1 MSELYSEILVKREAS
16 SADTLK
22 KVAIIVGIVLLVAAG
37 IFITPMFL
45 IGAVALGAGAYYIFP
60 KFDVEYEYLVLN
72 KELDVDA
79 IYARKK
85 RKNMGRYNL
94 DSMDLMAP
102 LNSHR
107 MEYYNGNTRL
117 TVKDYTSG
125 KCDQNC
131 YAMIIKSDHN
141 TVKVLLELDR
151 DTVENMKRTYPN
163 KVFLD

>member
-1 MSELYSEILVKREAS
+1 MSELYSEILVKKEPS
-16 SADTLK
+16 SVDTVK
-22 KVAIIVGIVLLVAAG
+22 KAAIIGGVLLFVAAG
-37 IFITPMFL
+37 ILITPVL
-45 IGAVALGAGAYYIFP
+45 WLGAIALGVAAYFIFP
-60 KFDVEYEYLVLN
+60 KLEVEYEYLVLN

-94 DSMDLMAP
+94 DSMDLLAP

-125 KCDQNC
+125 RENSNR
-131 YAMIIKSDHN
+131 YAMIVKGDQN
-141 TVKVLLELDR
+141 TVKVLLELEQDA
-151 DTVENMKRTYPN
+151 VENIRRTYPN